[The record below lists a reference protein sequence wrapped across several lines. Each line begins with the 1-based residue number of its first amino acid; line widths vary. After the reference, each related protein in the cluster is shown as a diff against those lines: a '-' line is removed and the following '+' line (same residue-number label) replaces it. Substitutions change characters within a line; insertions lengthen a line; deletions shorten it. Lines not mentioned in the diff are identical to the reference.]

1 MVLKDPENS
10 ENHIIRRLAA
20 IEGFE
25 MASTNEIDEM
35 FVIEKD
41 RCWVLSD
48 NENLKPKVCHLH
60 ANMILMHMANW
71 CASSYSLSLSL
82 SSHIGLSYFLNNKCR
97 LNNSF
102 MIWLLRM
109 QILANCN

>member
-1 MVLKDPENS
+1 
-10 ENHIIRRLAA
+10 
-20 IEGFE
+20 

-35 FVIEKD
+35 FVLEKD
-41 RCWVLSD
+41 QCWVLSD
-48 NENLKPKVCHLH
+48 NENLKPKVCHLN

-71 CASSYSLSLSL
+71 CACSYSLSLSSL
-82 SSHIGLSYFLNNKCR
+82 TGLSYFQNNICR
-97 LNNSF
+97 LNNPF